1 MADEI
6 SSGLGGTKNPHS
18 DSTTAAAD
26 PTVDGAPTSDERP
39 SKRLKTAA
47 HEAHSE
53 TNGEAGSPAVAANAA
68 TVSAPAAE
76 TETSANGTTAAHTEP
91 ANGGGEY
98 SSATKATDGGEPA
111 VNTRRP
117 GIAPIKP
124 EYVAPKVLIPMY
136 SLINGYAY
144 QIPDQKAGKDL

>member
-6 SSGLGGTKNPHS
+6 SSGLGGTKNPHP
-18 DSTTAAAD
+18 DSTTATSG

-53 TNGEAGSPAVAANAA
+53 LNGAPDSPAVAENAT

-76 TETSANGTTAAHTEP
+76 TQTSANGATATQVES
-91 ANGGGEY
+91 ANGGGEG
-98 SSATKATDGGEPA
+98 SSSTKATSGGEPA
-111 VNTRRP
+111 ADTRRP

-124 EYVAPKVLIPMY
+124 EYVPLGTLYPCTR
-136 SLINGYAY
+136 
-144 QIPDQKAGKDL
+144 